1 MKLAAMNGTEP
12 DSPNKPHKAL
22 ENRIARAWTLA
33 RDSNLRQTTAEPS
46 HNRAS
51 MPGMS
56 DFQQIM
62 LEKLS
67 RKTVAGA
74 HSSEVTST
82 KKLAK

>member
-1 MKLAAMNGTEP
+1 MKLAARNGLEP
-12 DSPNKPHKAL
+12 DSPHKAL

-33 RDSNLRQTTAEPS
+33 RDSDLRQSTGEFS
-46 HNRAS
+46 QNRAS
-51 MPGMS
+51 MPGVS
-56 DFQQIM
+56 EFQQIM

-74 HSSEVTST
+74 HSSDVTST